1 MKTFLHIL
9 DTLLSLAIILISFYF
24 FFYYPVIWGW
34 FMTNLNMIQK
44 SCALYIF
51 FYLKNRAT
59 HKETLIQLD
68 ALRSAIFA
76 FYRSG
81 CDWRNY
87 NIMYEYIK
95 KAETVYGIMH

>member
-1 MKTFLHIL
+1 
-9 DTLLSLAIILISFYF
+9 
-24 FFYYPVIWGW
+24 
-34 FMTNLNMIQK
+34 MTNLNMIQK
-44 SCALYIF
+44 SCALYIY

-87 NIMYEYIK
+87 NIMYEYIE